1 MTPFSSRNT
10 SLWRFND
17 VFRDEKCV
25 IVPLTLSKKTTIL
38 ILCNVVLSPVPIH
51 SFFSRLK
58 YPLVWPN
65 MVVWWEIWISLI
77 SCNFTP
83 FYLIKMGFSPE
94 IIEFY
99 AENWYKIFTT
109 SFLNFYSGAK
119 FGHYLW
125 PHNSSHMGWNKNQL
139 EGNLYYQPTSL
150 PSFVTFDVFYFCLW
164 PKTLSFE
171 RYGRKSPSN
180 RQPGDFYR
188 VYKEELRF

>member
-1 MTPFSSRNT
+1 MYFKREINECIGTGARTKLHKIKIVFFLISVCSAMTSFSSRNT

-38 ILCNVVLSPVPIH
+38 ILCDVVLSPVPIH

-83 FYLIKMGFSPE
+83 FYPIKMGFSPE

-99 AENWYKIFTT
+99 AEN
-109 SFLNFYSGAK
+109 
-119 FGHYLW
+119 
-125 PHNSSHMGWNKNQL
+125 
-139 EGNLYYQPTSL
+139 
-150 PSFVTFDVFYFCLW
+150 
-164 PKTLSFE
+164 
-171 RYGRKSPSN
+171 
-180 RQPGDFYR
+180 
-188 VYKEELRF
+188 